1 MYSGPD
7 KFSVML
13 SFYLKKCIYY
23 TGIQIQRR
31 MLLLFRINFIS
42 GGKKSIDKRRIC
54 GIIPTLT
61 LQENNRGVTNANAL
75 ITPLFSFFK
84 NVV

>member
-54 GIIPTLT
+54 GIMDKCD
-61 LQENNRGVTNANAL
+61 AL
-75 ITPLFSFFK
+75 SHIKYFK
-84 NVV
+84 KEEK

>member
-1 MYSGPD
+1 
-7 KFSVML
+7 ML

-42 GGKKSIDKRRIC
+42 DGKKSIDKQRIC
-54 GIIPTLT
+54 GIIDKCD
-61 LQENNRGVTNANAL
+61 AL
-75 ITPLFSFFK
+75 SHVEYFK
-84 NVV
+84 KEEK